1 MCHIRQPL
9 HGGALVVR
17 REMRVLA
24 RNRGAFVPYDLPRHE
39 VGNACCF
46 QHRYRAVA
54 QRVKRNLARFARLIA
69 SFAGVFMSARSR
81 LNKASGNENIP
92 ELI

>member
-1 MCHIRQPL
+1 
-9 HGGALVVR
+9 
-17 REMRVLA
+17 
-24 RNRGAFVPYDLPRHE
+24 
-39 VGNACCF
+39 
-46 QHRYRAVA
+46 VA

-92 ELI
+92 ELICQRRRALRARGARENESVRVVARWQ